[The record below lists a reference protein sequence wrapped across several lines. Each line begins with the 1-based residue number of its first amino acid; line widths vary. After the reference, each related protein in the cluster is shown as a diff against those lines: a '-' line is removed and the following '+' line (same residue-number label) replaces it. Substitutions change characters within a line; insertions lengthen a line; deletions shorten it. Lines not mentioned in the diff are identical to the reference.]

1 MEWWM
6 IILAVI
12 AVGVYAYSV
21 SSSMKVVG
29 GKPGCSTCPKQAA
42 LDAQNA

>member
-1 MEWWM
+1 MTWWL
-6 IILAVI
+6 IIL
-12 AVGVYAYSV
+12 GVVAAAIYAYSV

-29 GKPGCSTCPKQAA
+29 GKSGCSTCPKQAA